1 MKRLILAGLMLAVC
15 GGGFS
20 SAQEASDSP
29 TQEELMA
36 RAIELATPGDE
47 HKMLE
52 KLCGVWDFEAT
63 MWMQPGAE
71 PVVYPGQSEAKL
83 VLGGRFLYGEFTTE
97 AGELSGEGIY
107 IMGFDRWREE
117 FTYVGFD
124 SWGTYYLTAAGAY
137 DSVTNSIT
145 LYGEDDDPVTGYAQ
159 QYDFVVTFVS
169 DDSWRFEVIY
179 YDEAHTMGAEEFK
192 MVEVNYTRAK

>member
-1 MKRLILAGLMLAVC
+1 MKRLFAAALMLAFC
-15 GGGFS
+15 LGGVL
-20 SAQEASDSP
+20 SAQETPDSP
-29 TQEELMA
+29 TQEEFMA
-36 RAIELATPGDE
+36 RAMDLATPGLE

-52 KLCGVWDFEAT
+52 KLCGVWDFEVT
-63 MWMQPGAE
+63 MWETPGSEA
-71 PVVYPGQSEAKL
+71 VVYPGKSEMKM
-83 VLGGRFLYGEFTTE
+83 VLGGRFLYGEFATE

-107 IMGFDRWREE
+107 IMGFDRYHEE

-124 SWGTYYLTAAGAY
+124 SWGTYFLTAGGTY

-145 LYGEDDDPVTGYAQ
+145 MYGEDDDPVMEVTQEYE
-159 QYDFVVTFVS
+159 FVVTFVS

-179 YDEAHTMGAEEFK
+179 YDEAHTMGADEFK